1 MKILSIVTICYN
13 NAAGLNKTIASVD
26 EFFSEYESS
35 VNIEH
40 IIIDGGSTDGSVED
54 VKNSIS
60 RRSVNSI
67 YISEIDDGIYDAM
80 NKGVLNSSGR
90 YVVFLNAG
98 DEINSDL
105 DVNGLMLK
113 LDSFCCGEN
122 YAGIAFS
129 SIIKFKRASFKLKSR
144 SVQIS
149 SPRMPAVHQSIFF
162 KKLILEKYLFDT
174 SYRICGDYDNFS
186 RIFSAGFDFNVEDE
200 VFSIFYA
207 DGISSRS
214 PFKLFMES
222 SYITGKYYEISHL
235 RRFLIMA
242 RLLFSLT
249 KFQLLRFIYG

>member
-13 NAAGLNKTIASVD
+13 NAAGLNRTIATVD
-26 EFFSEYESS
+26 EFFSKYESL
-35 VNIEH
+35 VDIEH

-54 VKNSIS
+54 IKNCIS
-60 RRSVNSI
+60 RRSVKSI
-67 YISEIDDGIYDAM
+67 YISEIDSGIYDAM

-98 DEINSDL
+98 DEINSGL
-105 DVNGLMLK
+105 DVNILMLK
-113 LDSFCCGEN
+113 LGSFCDEN

-162 KKLILEKYLFDT
+162 KKLILEKYSFDT

-186 RIFSAGFDFNVEDE
+186 RIFSAGFDFNVEEDA
-200 VFSIFYA
+200 FSIFYA

-222 SYITGKYYEISHL
+222 SYVTEKYYKISDL

-242 RLLFSLT
+242 RLLLSLT